1 MMRLEN
7 LRIYAYL
14 FVLGKR
20 ERQKVILMTTAQI
33 DVILLYLFGVTKV
46 GLSGYLTVDGLR
58 RFSK

>member
-7 LRIYAYL
+7 LRIYVYL

-20 ERQKVILMTTAQI
+20 ERQKVILITMAQI

-46 GLSGYLTVDGLR
+46 GWSGDPTVNGLR

>member
-33 DVILLYLFGVTKV
+33 DVILRYLFGVTKV